1 MKLLSTLI
9 IDRGQKREI
18 SNLFFIFYFDL
29 IITVAL
35 TVQSLIILHKI

>member
-9 IDRGQKREI
+9 IDRDQKWEI
-18 SNLFFIFYFDL
+18 NNFFIIYFNL

-35 TVQSLIILHKI
+35 TVQSFIIWQKI

>member
-9 IDRGQKREI
+9 INRGQKREI
-18 SNLFFIFYFDL
+18 SLFFYL

-35 TVQSLIILHKI
+35 TVQSFIILHKI